1 MLNITSIHVPKSAD
15 VLADLLREKILSGMI
30 MEGSDLPNE
39 RELGEKSGLSRS
51 SVREA
56 LRVLEG
62 EGLIAKRVG
71 RNGGSAVMRPTSE
84 TIERSVRMF
93 IRGQGI
99 RLEAVLEAR
108 SAIEPASAQFAA
120 MHRTEEDIA
129 ALEVCHTK
137 LELASAAGDLSAY
150 TKANL
155 EWHVQV
161 VCASHNELL
170 MAFIS
175 AISQSVVLATE
186 LEGFNSLEVR
196 NAVITAHRKVMDAIK
211 AKDGEAAAR
220 RMGRHMGAYVDNVKH
235 FDKKS

>member
-1 MLNITSIHVPKSAD
+1 MLNIPSIHVPKAAD
-15 VLADLLREKILSGMI
+15 VLADLLREKILSGKI
-30 MEGSDLPNE
+30 NEGMDLPNE
-39 RELGEKSGLSRS
+39 RELGEQSGLSRS

-71 RNGGSAVMRPTSE
+71 RNGGSGVVRPTSE

-99 RLEAVLEAR
+99 RLDAVLEAR

-120 MHRTEEDIA
+120 LHRTGEDVA
-129 ALEVCHTK
+129 ALEACHVK
-137 LELASAAGDLSAY
+137 LEQASEAGDLSAY

-161 VCASHNELL
+161 VRASHNELL

-175 AISQSVVLATE
+175 AISPSVFVATE

-196 NAVITAHRKVMDAIK
+196 NAVINAHRKVMDAIK
-211 AKDGEAAAR
+211 AQDGEAAAR
-220 RMGRHMGAYVDNVKH
+220 RMGRHMGAYVVNVRH

>member
-1 MLNITSIHVPKSAD
+1 MLNITSIHVPKAAD

-120 MHRTEEDIA
+120 MHRTDEDIE
-129 ALEVCHTK
+129 ALEACHAK
-137 LELASAAGDLSAY
+137 LELASEAGDLSAY